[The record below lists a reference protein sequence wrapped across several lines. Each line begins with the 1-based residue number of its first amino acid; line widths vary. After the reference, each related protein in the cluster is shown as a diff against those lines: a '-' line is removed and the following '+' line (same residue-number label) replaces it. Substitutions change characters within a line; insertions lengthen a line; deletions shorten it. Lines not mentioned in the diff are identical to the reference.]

1 LGAGDGAR
9 AAIVFVTDNIGNVWQ
24 YDSIADMAGQTA
36 TTNTGT
42 MVRSAAA
49 HGDSYKTD
57 QDVTMALDTGLIYR
71 IKGNGDVIRYPTVRD
86 YLHDTNPTTF
96 STGKYVG
103 NFAVNGLSYYFDGTN
118 HRFYSIL
125 AGTTPSNPNG
135 GDIAIYNNVSP
146 RMRDAS
152 PNSFMTTANYTGAVL
167 NFWDPDSTPGTTVG
181 NPPTLAQKQINAHFY
196 QVAGNGRLEGFESL
210 ADYNSSS
217 NNRIN
222 ITGLNAFG
230 GTGNMKAIAA
240 FAVPE
245 SLAVIP
251 EASSVVIWLG
261 ILLGTTLLRRR

>member
-1 LGAGDGAR
+1 
-9 AAIVFVTDNIGNVWQ
+9 
-24 YDSIADMAGQTA
+24 MAGQTA

-42 MVRSAAA
+42 MVRSAAVY
-49 HGDSYKTD
+49 GDSYKTD

-86 YLHDTNPTTF
+86 YVHDTNPTTF
-96 STGKYVG
+96 STAKYVG
-103 NFAVNGLSYYFDGTN
+103 NAAVNGLSYYFDGTN
-118 HRFYSIL
+118 HRFYSII

-146 RMRDAS
+146 RMRDAN

-181 NPPTLAQKQINAHFY
+181 NPPTLPQKQINAHFY

-222 ITGLNAFG
+222 ITGSERIRRNRQHE
-230 GTGNMKAIAA
+230 GNRGVRRAA
-240 FAVPE
+240 VACGNPR
-245 SLAVIP
+245 
-251 EASSVVIWLG
+251 G
-261 ILLGTTLLRRR
+261 